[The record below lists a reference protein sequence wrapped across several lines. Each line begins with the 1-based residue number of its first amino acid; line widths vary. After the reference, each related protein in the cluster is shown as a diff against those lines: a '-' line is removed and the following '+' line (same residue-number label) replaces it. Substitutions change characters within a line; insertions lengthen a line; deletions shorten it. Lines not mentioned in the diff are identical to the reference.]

1 MNTDWIFCGKVGF
14 FCILNEL
21 FFKVKKKERR
31 WLIFMDILLCIRP
44 WASLDTSTLLKVACE
59 EGNIVTILEMKK
71 LWLRADTK
79 LAQG

>member
-1 MNTDWIFCGKVGF
+1 
-14 FCILNEL
+14 
-21 FFKVKKKERR
+21 
-31 WLIFMDILLCIRP
+31 MDILLCIRP

-59 EGNIVTILEMKK
+59 EGNIVPILEMKK